1 MKKIF
6 LVFMSLMFIMCLV
19 GCGENQTNADVDLSE
34 INIIKDVISSL
45 NNNGEDTTIPDWN
58 LENKIFA
65 SKSNKLMMYNFT
77 PNIDTIE
84 YIAGYYKEIKDPN
97 EIDLNEIQWY
107 NFDTINEINKEY
119 NDFSL
124 AYVFLVIEGKLI
136 KNYSNN
142 EIINKNAKYFYKIE
156 NIDNFKQPT
165 IYDNNFIWALSMP
178 KLEQIKNEYK
188 VDYYPITCNRKDD
201 ISKFYQLINE
211 SGEDYIQ
218 LIIGRENITTN
229 QYVDYTIDEFGEYYN
244 YISEIMKKNEAYN
257 ELKNEFKIYFVLI
270 SVSDLKKIM

>member
-1 MKKIF
+1 MKRVI

>member
-1 MKKIF
+1 MKRVI

-270 SVSDLKKIM
+270 SVSDLKK

>member
-1 MKKIF
+1 M
-6 LVFMSLMFIMCLV
+6 
-19 GCGENQTNADVDLSE
+19 
-34 INIIKDVISSL
+34 
-45 NNNGEDTTIPDWN
+45 
-58 LENKIFA
+58 
-65 SKSNKLMMYNFT
+65 
-77 PNIDTIE
+77 
-84 YIAGYYKEIKDPN
+84 
-97 EIDLNEIQWY
+97 NEIQWY

>member
-1 MKKIF
+1 MKRVF
-6 LVFMSLMFIMCLV
+6 LVFMSLMFIMCLA